1 MQQRA
6 TRGWP
11 GGTAALAG
19 YGVTPGTV
27 LIGLGL
33 AERGR
38 DGKVTWNDKGR
49 AIADTA
55 GVHSGTLLVLEAE
68 AISSEVES
76 DLEEAG
82 RW

>member
-1 MQQRA
+1 
-6 TRGWP
+6 
-11 GGTAALAG
+11 
-19 YGVTPGTV
+19 
-27 LIGLGL
+27 L

>member
-1 MQQRA
+1 MQQRT

-11 GGTAALAG
+11 GGYNIAS
-19 YGVTPGTV
+19 GTV
-27 LIGLGL
+27 LTGLGL

-38 DGKVTWNDKGR
+38 DGKVLWNDKGWS
-49 AIADTA
+49 IANTA